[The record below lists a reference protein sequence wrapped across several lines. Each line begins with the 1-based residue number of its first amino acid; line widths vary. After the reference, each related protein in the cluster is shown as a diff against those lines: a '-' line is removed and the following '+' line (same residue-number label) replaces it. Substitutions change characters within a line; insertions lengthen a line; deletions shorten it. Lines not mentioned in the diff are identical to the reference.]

1 MCSGEKMAEGM
12 EVVGLIE
19 QIRILAVKKEDKTW
33 KGNFRTNPV
42 ELKWSW
48 EYQY

>member
-1 MCSGEKMAEGM
+1 MAEGM
-12 EVVGLIE
+12 EDWFHTVGLIE

-33 KGNFRTNPV
+33 KGNFRMNPV